1 MLTEVLGILQ
11 WAGDQKA
18 ALDQIESAYSAVLAR
33 RLGAKLGNLKTA
45 NPELADQILAL
56 LSETDTATLRRVVLA
71 PETCSRVMWD
81 HAGRCDHRDLYQ
93 YLIDVLNV
101 ERGGL
106 KRSPKRRSS
115 TGPARWS
122 ALGDRCVNDK
132 GIVVVLQP
140 ARAGLTVDSD
150 SPAAVC
156 FDYSAMGK
164 GGMQLQHYHEPTTKE
179 LALSRLE
186 AAMRTLD
193 EVDPP
198 VAEFVRH
205 FTLVATVVTTDE
217 SSFSSGSTIQYV
229 GRSMF
234 CNAHLTAIDSA
245 VLAEAL
251 VHEAIH
257 SLLYMHELCE
267 PWVRYEGLQDAIPI
281 ESPWTGS
288 RLALRAFL
296 HACFVWFGLVNFWT
310 RAQRASIFPPRRIEE
325 HLVMARR
332 GFLKGPLTS
341 RLLEHSPCIVPQVL
355 ELVGTM
361 QEHVLSG
368 APSVYARH

>member
-1 MLTEVLGILQ
+1 
-11 WAGDQKA
+11 
-18 ALDQIESAYSAVLAR
+18 
-33 RLGAKLGNLKTA
+33 
-45 NPELADQILAL
+45 
-56 LSETDTATLRRVVLA
+56 
-71 PETCSRVMWD
+71 
-81 HAGRCDHRDLYQ
+81 
-93 YLIDVLNV
+93 
-101 ERGGL
+101 
-106 KRSPKRRSS
+106 
-115 TGPARWS
+115 
-122 ALGDRCVNDK
+122 
-132 GIVVVLQP
+132 
-140 ARAGLTVDSD
+140 
-150 SPAAVC
+150 
-156 FDYSAMGK
+156 
-164 GGMQLQHYHEPTTKE
+164 YHEPTTKE

-186 AAMRTLD
+186 AAMRALG
-193 EVDPP
+193 EADPP

-325 HLVMARR
+325 HLVMARTGSLNTR
-332 GFLKGPLTS
+332 RVWS
-341 RLLEHSPCIVPQVL
+341 RKFWSWSARCKKMYCLAQLVFMPANEAPYPIFSVGNHS
-355 ELVGTM
+355 
-361 QEHVLSG
+361 
-368 APSVYARH
+368 